1 MAFSDSEIPLG
12 LINGINTVFQVANA
26 PNPPLSLIVN
36 SDSSLLSP
44 FAIGNGFTL
53 VGNMLTLGVPPKN
66 TLILWYRF

>member
-12 LINGINTVFQVANA
+12 LINGINTVYQLANA
-26 PNPPLSLIVN
+26 PNPQLSLIVN

-44 FAIGNGFTL
+44 FSANGFTL
-53 VGNMLTLGVPPKN
+53 VGNVLTLVRAPVS